1 MLTLVRRSLGRV
13 PVVFMSVVGLLAI
26 FQIVLIAVARSLADT
41 GNFAAI
47 AQMVA
52 PDFILKMFGGAFAS
66 FAGLS
71 VLGFFDPLVMI
82 LVVQFAIFL
91 ATEPAGEV
99 ESGFLDLILARP
111 IARHQLITRS
121 LLVMTFGVLMATL
134 TMGVATWVGL
144 QALAPR
150 DVEWPSVGTVRTL
163 MVHLTALA
171 WCFGCG
177 GLACA
182 AFVNRRAAAVATI
195 GISAVAFYLA
205 DFVGASW
212 HTARYAATV
221 SPFHYFRG
229 AEVLAGT
236 APTVRDLVV
245 LISAGCSAIVVAYV
259 KFQRRDIQ

>member
-13 PVVFMSVVGLLAI
+13 PVVFLSVVGLLAT

-41 GNFAAI
+41 GNFEAI
-47 AQMVA
+47 AQMAA

-82 LVVQFAIFL
+82 LVVQFAIYL
-91 ATEPAGEV
+91 ASEPAGEV

-111 IARHQLITRS
+111 IARHRLITRS

-134 TMGVATWVGL
+134 TMAIATWAGL
-144 QALAPR
+144 QLLAPR
-150 DVEWPSVGTVRTL
+150 DVEWPTVGTVRTL

-171 WCFGCG
+171 WCFGCA

-182 AFVNRRAAAVATI
+182 TFVNRRAAALATI

-212 HTARYAATV
+212 PAARYAATV

-229 AEVLAGT
+229 AEILAGT
-236 APTVRDLVV
+236 APTARDISILLTAGVAAVV
-245 LISAGCSAIVVAYV
+245 IAYV
-259 KFQRRDIQ
+259 RFQRRDIR